1 MQTKFAKR
9 SSSAKC
15 LIENIE
21 SNNNLIPLSWLGGAL
36 KKSGRKHRLR
46 TEERGHH
53 VAHYKCIARSR
64 ASDSQQRMAV
74 TYMTEDGLRKL
85 KEELH
90 ELETVERPRVIAA
103 IAEAREKGDL
113 SENAEYDAAKE
124 AQGALETKIAQLKL
138 RLMDARVLDATDIK
152 TDEVQI
158 LTKVRVKQRN
168 NGQEK
173 TFQLVTEGEANLAE
187 GKISV
192 TTPIAKGLMG
202 KKVGEVAQVRVP
214 AGVIEFEILEISL

>member
-1 MQTKFAKR
+1 
-9 SSSAKC
+9 
-15 LIENIE
+15 
-21 SNNNLIPLSWLGGAL
+21 
-36 KKSGRKHRLR
+36 
-46 TEERGHH
+46 
-53 VAHYKCIARSR
+53 
-64 ASDSQQRMAV
+64 MAV
-74 TYMTEDGLRKL
+74 TYMTEDGLKKL

-124 AQGALETKIAQLKL
+124 AQGALETRIAQLKL

-202 KKVGEVAQVRVP
+202 KKVGEIAQVQVP
-214 AGVIEFEILEISL
+214 AGIIEFEVLEITL